1 MFERISCYIND
12 LFQSRDP
19 IVEHEIIISSIP
31 GTIRLDDGT
40 LIVVEEYDH
49 DAVRE
54 QYFPELSDEQI
65 MEWLNE
71 EGQVEENP
79 DHLPYE
85 APLGF

>member
-1 MFERISCYIND
+1 MFERISCYLSN
-12 LFQSRDP
+12 LFQTRDQP
-19 IVEHEIIISSIP
+19 EHELIIINSIP
-31 GTIRLDDGT
+31 GTIRLEDGT

-49 DAVRE
+49 DAVRDR
-54 QYFPELSDEQI
+54 YFSELSDDQI

>member
-1 MFERISCYIND
+1 LFERISCYLNN
-12 LFQSRDP
+12 LFQTHDQP
-19 IVEHEIIISSIP
+19 EHELIINSTP
-31 GTIRLDDGT
+31 VTIRLEDGT

-49 DAVRE
+49 DTVRDR
-54 QYFPELSDEQI
+54 YFSELSDDQI

-71 EGQVEENP
+71 EGQVEESP